1 MDRAAGQRRVG
12 ALGLPEGGQETRAP
26 ADQSIVIATV
36 PPYRTMRP
44 DPRVRI
50 ASTGAIAFQKPSIRR
65 PLVVDALKA
74 TGRG

>member
-36 PPYRTMRP
+36 PPY
-44 DPRVRI
+44 
-50 ASTGAIAFQKPSIRR
+50 SGTGQ
-65 PLVVDALKA
+65 
-74 TGRG
+74 

>member
-44 DPRVRI
+44 RI
-50 ASTGAIAFQKPSIRR
+50 PEFASRALAPSHSKPSIRR
-65 PLVVDALKA
+65 PLVVDAL
-74 TGRG
+74 